1 MNSKKREALEVARR
15 FVDASTQTTGR
26 DFYPLN
32 CRGCPL
38 KNIGSIH
45 NECAILEWK
54 KYVRCI
60 NKNNKKESEVKN
72 GN

>member
-1 MNSKKREALEVARR
+1 MNSKMREALEVARR

-32 CRGCPL
+32 CRGYPL

-45 NECAILEWK
+45 NDCAIFWAQMPYEEGGEK
-54 KYVRCI
+54 
-60 NKNNKKESEVKN
+60 
-72 GN
+72 